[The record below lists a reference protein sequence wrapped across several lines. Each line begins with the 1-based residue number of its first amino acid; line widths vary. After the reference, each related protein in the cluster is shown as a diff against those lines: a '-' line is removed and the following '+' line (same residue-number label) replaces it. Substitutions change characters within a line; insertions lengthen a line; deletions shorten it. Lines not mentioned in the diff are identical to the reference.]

1 MTIGALLHSRPFVS
15 ERRYRRLVRAF
26 ISDAHTRKMDL
37 NTKSLR
43 AYWEN
48 YERSLDGD
56 PWDILNDVEDPT
68 AFGVES
74 WTDILERL
82 LEGFMVIIIIIL
94 VVIILYCLNRRKRGQ
109 VGNDLEVGSVEKGPP
124 GYEEVIEKEK
134 AELECLKDLPTYQ
147 EAVSAEISYSESKET
162 PSASG

>member
-1 MTIGALLHSRPFVS
+1 M
-15 ERRYRRLVRAF
+15 RAF

-74 WTDILERL
+74 WTDILDLTLFLFELWAWLMQSINIITHL
-82 LEGFMVIIIIIL
+82 LFLENYITKEQYQLSISTNT
-94 VVIILYCLNRRKRGQ
+94 CLQN
-109 VGNDLEVGSVEKGPP
+109 
-124 GYEEVIEKEK
+124 
-134 AELECLKDLPTYQ
+134 
-147 EAVSAEISYSESKET
+147 
-162 PSASG
+162 